1 MQLHLAYLFP
11 FFFFLLSSLFLVC
24 FVTDSEHSL
33 NCCCLEF
40 NSRGVLVKQ
49 VFLRQ
54 NFPLGSN
61 SCPED
66 CHLKRCP
73 SIIVIKLRIWRKY
86 VLKNVDVWQQ
96 SKLWQYLQIPVI
108 FTTNLF
114 KIWAE
119 SVWYLRQ
126 ISFIFAPNLFYIC
139 TKSILYL
146 HKISLIFIYLFC
158 GKFLWYFP
166 QIFFF
171 KLCQICLIFASNLYH
186 ICTKSLFIFAT
197 NPFDICEL
205 FSIAKQRRWRQKWAD
220 CISSA
225 TQPILEATIRGKEI

>member
-11 FFFFLLSSLFLVC
+11 FFFFLPSSLFLVR

-33 NCCCLEF
+33 NCCFLGF

-96 SKLWQYLQIPVI
+96 SKPWQYLQIPLI

-114 KIWAE
+114 KIWAK

-139 TKSILYL
+139 TKSLLYL
-146 HKISLIFIYLFC
+146 HQIS
-158 GKFLWYFP
+158 
-166 QIFFF
+166 
-171 KLCQICLIFASNLYH
+171 
-186 ICTKSLFIFAT
+186 FIFAQ
-197 NPFDICEL
+197 NLFYIYFAANSCDISHKS
-205 FSIAKQRRWRQKWAD
+205 FF
-220 CISSA
+220 
-225 TQPILEATIRGKEI
+225 